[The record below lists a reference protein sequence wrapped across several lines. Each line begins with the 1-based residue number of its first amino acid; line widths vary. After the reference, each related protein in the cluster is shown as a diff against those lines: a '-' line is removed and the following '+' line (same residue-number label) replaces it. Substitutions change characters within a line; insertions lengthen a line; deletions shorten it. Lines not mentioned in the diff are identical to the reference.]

1 MRANLLCPPV
11 PTRRTTRKPTKKT
24 AARQTVEDY
33 LAAQPKGARAT
44 LTRLRKAIRAIV
56 PTATEVISYG
66 VPTFKYDR
74 KGLVAYGAATAHCT
88 FYLMSTGVLHAHAA
102 ELKDYELGKGSIQFP
117 ASKPLPASLVA
128 TLVKARIAENKT
140 RSYR

>member
-1 MRANLLCPPV
+1 MRTKLLCPPV

-24 AARQTVEDY
+24 ATRQTVEDY
-33 LAAQPKGARAT
+33 LAAQPKSARAA
-44 LTRLRKAIRAIV
+44 LTKLRKAIKAVV
-56 PTATEVISYG
+56 PTATDVISYG
-66 VPTFKYDR
+66 VPTFKYDG

-88 FYLMSTGVLHAHAA
+88 FYLMSTGVLRAHAA
-102 ELKDYELGKGSIQFP
+102 KLKNYDLGKGSIQFS
-117 ASKPLPASLVA
+117 ANKPLPPSLVT